1 MQNKL
6 IRSTSDKLKPEYSSI
21 SMKEKLGQTMQT
33 KNLTRPSS
41 AYFLLKPAPVC
52 SNLKKKKMRNIGI
65 LGVFLSIK

>member
-1 MQNKL
+1 
-6 IRSTSDKLKPEYSSI
+6 
-21 SMKEKLGQTMQT
+21 MKEKLGQTMQT